1 MATLEELTKVGLID
15 LGPSP
20 PDPEKV
26 RNETQEFIEIDNE
39 IDKLGGLQA
48 DQVQWHLIVNSS
60 VLILREKSKDWRVA
74 SYLCFA
80 LFKRDNYHGL
90 VAGFTVLRD
99 LIDKHW
105 EKSYPYPTK
114 LKERLRELAWLNSQ
128 LGRVLP
134 DPHSGL
140 LQPMYKKAV
149 TQCYDLL
156 TKINALLADR
166 IGKEAIDGLL
176 EEELNRKLTKAE
188 REGLTEA
195 QRKERQQK
203 LNLADELFLRQLE
216 KPFQAYQERL
226 AKPELTASEEKKKP
240 AERTLTFKT
249 LQEDLF
255 NVAVAL
261 RRQNIFDPVS
271 YRIARFSAWLFVEEI
286 PNHDKSTK
294 LFKVAGPTINVPRPP
309 KEVGELDELFA
320 NGEYVELINQAEE
333 TFAKSTAPP
342 RTPYCYWLDAHR
354 LAVQSLEKLKASTT
368 NKVEAGQATVA
379 KQIIIEEL
387 ASFLRRLPGIQDLSF
402 YNEVTNE
409 TVAFANDKTKLWIQN
424 AVLATDETST
434 KMTSE
439 IVVQPW
445 LVVAKQAR
453 QFAVDND
460 FEAGLNL
467 LYEGGRKATSR
478 REQFSWWLEQ
488 ARFYYDTQHHEL
500 AISQLEFL
508 ETQVQRFGLE
518 EWEPQLSV
526 EVARLLLLCYNKTAK
541 MVNDQKKLDA
551 MTQPQGSIETNKLE
565 VPNLS
570 ELYRPLYARLCRL
583 DISAALEVVKK

>member
-1 MATLEELTKVGLID
+1 MATLEELTKVGQID
-15 LGPSP
+15 LGPNP

-48 DQVQWHLIVNSS
+48 DTIQWYKIVDSS
-60 VLILREKSKDWRVA
+60 ALILRENSKDWRAA

-99 LIDKHW
+99 LIDQHW
-105 EKSYPYPTK
+105 EKSYPYLTK
-114 LKERLRELAWLNSQ
+114 LKERLRELTWLNSQ

-134 DPHSGL
+134 DPSSGP
-140 LQPMYKKAV
+140 LQPTYKKPV
-149 TQCYDLL
+149 TQCHELL
-156 TKINALLADR
+156 TKINILLADK
-166 IGKEAIDGLL
+166 IGKEVLQVLL
-176 EEELNRKLTKAE
+176 EEELNKKLTKVE
-188 REGLTEA
+188 RESLTVA
-195 QRKERQQK
+195 QKEERLQK

-216 KPFQAYQERL
+216 KQFQAYQERF
-226 AKPELTASEEKKKP
+226 AKPEPEQP
-240 AERTLTFKT
+240 ATPPPPKERTLTFKT

-255 NVAVAL
+255 NIAVAL
-261 RRQNIFDPVS
+261 RRQNIFDPIA
-271 YRIARFSAWLFVEEI
+271 YRITRFEAWLFVEEI

-294 LFKVAGPTINVPRPP
+294 LFKVAGPTINILRPP
-309 KEVGELDELFA
+309 KEVGELDELFV
-320 NGEYVELINQAEE
+320 NGEYVELINKAEE

-354 LAVQSLEKLKASTT
+354 LTVQSLEKLKVSTT
-368 NKVEAGQATVA
+368 NKIEVGQATVA

-387 ASFLRRLPGIQDLSF
+387 ARFLRRLPGIQDLSF

-409 TVAFANDKTKLWIQN
+409 TVAFADDKTKLWIQN

-434 KMTSE
+434 KTTSE

-453 QFAVDND
+453 QFAVDNQ

-467 LYEGGRKATSR
+467 LYEGGRRANSR

-541 MVNDQKKLDA
+541 KLDA
-551 MTQPQGSIETNKLE
+551 LTQPQGST
-565 VPNLS
+565 
-570 ELYRPLYARLCRL
+570 ELFRPLYARLCRL
-583 DISAALEVVKK
+583 DLSAALEVVKN

>member
-15 LGPSP
+15 LGANP
-20 PDPEKV
+20 PDPKKV
-26 RNETQEFIEIDNE
+26 RDETKEFIEIDNE

-48 DQVQWHLIVNSS
+48 DQVQWNIIVNSCA
-60 VLILREKSKDWRVA
+60 LILREKSKDWRA
-74 SYLCFA
+74 ANYLCFA
-80 LFKRDNYHGL
+80 LFKRDSYYGL
-90 VAGFTVLRD
+90 VVGFTVLRD
-99 LIDKHW
+99 LIDQHW

-114 LKERLRELAWLNSQ
+114 FKERLRELAWLNSQ

-149 TQCYDLL
+149 TQCYE
-156 TKINALLADR
+156 LLAQISLLLVDR
-166 IGKEAIDGLL
+166 MGEEAVKALL
-176 EEELNRKLTKAE
+176 EEELNKKLTKSDQDRLTLE
-188 REGLTEA
+188 QREEKK
-195 QRKERQQK
+195 QS
-203 LNLADELFLRQLE
+203 LADELFLRNLGN
-216 KPFQAYQERL
+216 KFQAYQERF
-226 AKPELTASEEKKKP
+226 AKPEPELP
-240 AERTLTFKT
+240 ATPPLPKERTLTFKT

-255 NVAVAL
+255 NVAMAL
-261 RRQNIFDPVS
+261 RKQNIFDPVS

-294 LFKVAGPTINVPRPP
+294 LFKVAGPTINIPRPP

-320 NGEYVELINQAEE
+320 NGEYVELINKAEE
-333 TFAKSTAPP
+333 IFAKSTAPP
-342 RTPYCYWLDAHR
+342 RTPHCYWLDAHR
-354 LAVQSLEKLKASTT
+354 LTVQSLEKLKVSTT
-368 NKVEAGQATVA
+368 NKIEMGQATVA

-434 KMTSE
+434 KTTSE
-439 IVVQPW
+439 VVVQPW

-460 FEAGLNL
+460 FEVGLNL

-526 EVARLLLLCYNKTAK
+526 EVARLLLLCYNKIAK
-541 MVNDQKKLDA
+541 MVNGQKKLDA
-551 MTQPQGSIETNKLE
+551 MTQPQGSTEMNKPET
-565 VPNLS
+565 PNLS

-583 DISAALEVVKK
+583 DISAALEVVKT